1 MKDRSRFSPPD
12 ATPTDPS
19 GFTVIEMMVAMAVF
33 LLLGSALAL
42 FMNSSISAYR
52 TNMARKKAYS
62 SALSVL
68 TILGA
73 DLENAFLA
81 PGDRNPDVDV
91 KFVCSREPNGCS
103 KLVFVASS
111 PDPAAD
117 PDDRGLREIAW
128 YTDGAAPPFRLLRAE
143 RVAVGGEHSLFA
155 SLSPDDG
162 GTACDMVGYFALV
175 FFPDAGALTDEGSEV
190 SPDQLRDGVP
200 IWDSTR
206 GILPDFPW
214 KADDSAD
221 DPWDDILPE
230 RVRVVLTVFPTFG
243 MRAYLMEDAP
253 AEATTLKVDTT
264 EGFPPPGN
272 DLESFVLVDS
282 EWMRIVQVTGD
293 SFTVERGARGTSP
306 AAHSSGAEVRAG
318 YSFMKVVYIPCHGK
332 AVR

>member
-1 MKDRSRFSPPD
+1 MTADHRIEDSDLFCKTVD
-12 ATPTDPS
+12 A
-19 GFTVIEMMVAMAVF
+19 
-33 LLLGSALAL
+33 ALAAAEKGHTVSL
-42 FMNSSISAYR
+42 YEKNDRLGGQLYLAGAPPGRAEFKEL
-52 TNMARKKAYS
+52 ARDLQHQT
-62 SALSVL
+62 ALSAIRVVL
-68 TILGA
+68 RQTV
-73 DLENAFLA
+73 E
-81 PGDRNPDVDV
+81 
-91 KFVCSREPNGCS
+91 E
-103 KLVFVASS
+103 
-111 PDPAAD
+111 
-117 PDDRGLREIAW
+117 
-128 YTDGAAPPFRLLRAE
+128 
-143 RVAVGGEHSLFA
+143 
-155 SLSPDDG
+155 
-162 GTACDMVGYFALV
+162 ALV
-175 FFPDAGALTDEGSEV
+175 KKEKPDIVILATGALPV
-190 SPDQLRDGVP
+190 
-200 IWDSTR
+200 WDSTR

-253 AEATTLKVDTT
+253 AEATILKVDTT
-264 EGFPPPGN
+264 EGFPPAGN